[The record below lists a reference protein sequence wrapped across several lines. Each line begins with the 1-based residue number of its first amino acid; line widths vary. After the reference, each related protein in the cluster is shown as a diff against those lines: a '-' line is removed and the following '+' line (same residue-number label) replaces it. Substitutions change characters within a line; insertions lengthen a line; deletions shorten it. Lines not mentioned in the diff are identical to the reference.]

1 MAKIKINKLPPGF
14 KMVNGNIEEVE
25 KMEHG
30 GYVTGDQRDYGLVTT
45 PQEYY
50 GNTNFNNTDDISVRY
65 SLSGVP
71 KDKANIE
78 AEGGETVLTDL
89 SGDGLFGLYDIKGPR
104 HSKGGVN
111 MFLPEQS
118 FIYSD
123 TTAMKFGGEELA
135 SYGFNTKM
143 KKTPA
148 QISKRF
154 GLNEHYASMDSE
166 YADRIQSTSAELM
179 LKKNMMYLSQLA
191 FDQEAK
197 KQFEEGVP
205 LAAHPFLVSIGEDPI
220 AFTAKVEEISRQQA
234 QMNAIAAL
242 PPEQQAQLMMLQ
254 EMMAQAEQQQMQG
267 QPQDGQPMEEVV
279 EDSVVVEG
287 MGRFGRELR
296 RAQDGTETGSLPAGH
311 PQKADWDSKVASG
324 NYRVES
330 NVRPDG
336 STEYTLISAVSPST
350 RVARRSAENRM
361 GVGSVPIYNES
372 ISGQQRAIEEAE
384 NSGYQYIPGMLSE
397 GNRPLTQS
405 TVSGGQGFG
414 SDEMFTD
421 EARVDFENR
430 WGDITATIEG
440 FDYTKGKNDPQWK
453 KFQEKAEQTRKNEH
467 QDQFGNLDAYVP
479 YFLKKDNDDYVRGR
493 GFDSN
498 FGLHTFNTPRLR
510 KTEPT
515 RESLVVPGTPTGTIP
530 IPPPGIPT
538 PGIPNQYFP
547 PDADYWTQDV
557 NNLQALNLIN
567 DDLYLPW
574 APVAEDINLNP
585 KFDSWTGAVGANNA
599 AASTMAQALGAVGG
613 PQAVANSN
621 IQGQTLDAN
630 AKAINRVN
638 TNNLQIAN
646 NANQTQGQFDM
657 MINQENAKRQMGVY
671 DNTQKTLQA
680 HDNFLNWK
688 TAQSAA
694 LQNAALTNRADTF
707 NLNTTYDNFAVDPVS
722 GGMIGFTNPNALE
735 KTGPESDR
743 LGAYYDQVLDY
754 ERQTGNVMPDALV
767 KALYPGQAAANIN
780 QNNYQQ
786 EIERIGVPQ
795 SYNPPAKR
803 GKETK
808 LKRMAVPF
816 YTGKMGG

>member
-1 MAKIKINKLPPGF
+1 M
-14 KMVNGNIEEVE
+14 
-25 KMEHG
+25 
-30 GYVTGDQRDYGLVTT
+30 
-45 PQEYY
+45 
-50 GNTNFNNTDDISVRY
+50 
-65 SLSGVP
+65 
-71 KDKANIE
+71 
-78 AEGGETVLTDL
+78 
-89 SGDGLFGLYDIKGPR
+89 
-104 HSKGGVN
+104 
-111 MFLPEQS
+111 
-118 FIYSD
+118 
-123 TTAMKFGGEELA
+123 
-135 SYGFNTKM
+135 
-143 KKTPA
+143 
-148 QISKRF
+148 
-154 GLNEHYASMDSE
+154 
-166 YADRIQSTSAELM
+166 
-179 LKKNMMYLSQLA
+179 
-191 FDQEAK
+191 
-197 KQFEEGVP
+197 
-205 LAAHPFLVSIGEDPI
+205 
-220 AFTAKVEEISRQQA
+220 
-234 QMNAIAAL
+234 
-242 PPEQQAQLMMLQ
+242 
-254 EMMAQAEQQQMQG
+254 
-267 QPQDGQPMEEVV
+267 
-279 EDSVVVEG
+279 
-287 MGRFGRELR
+287 
-296 RAQDGTETGSLPAGH
+296 
-311 PQKADWDSKVASG
+311 
-324 NYRVES
+324 
-330 NVRPDG
+330 
-336 STEYTLISAVSPST
+336 
-350 RVARRSAENRM
+350 
-361 GVGSVPIYNES
+361 
-372 ISGQQRAIEEAE
+372 
-384 NSGYQYIPGMLSE
+384 
-397 GNRPLTQS
+397 
-405 TVSGGQGFG
+405 
-414 SDEMFTD
+414 
-421 EARVDFENR
+421 
-430 WGDITATIEG
+430 
-440 FDYTKGKNDPQWK
+440 
-453 KFQEKAEQTRKNEH
+453 
-467 QDQFGNLDAYVP
+467 
-479 YFLKKDNDDYVRGR
+479 
-493 GFDSN
+493 
-498 FGLHTFNTPRLR
+498 
-510 KTEPT
+510 
-515 RESLVVPGTPTGTIP
+515 
-530 IPPPGIPT
+530 
-538 PGIPNQYFP
+538 
-547 PDADYWTQDV
+547 
-557 NNLQALNLIN
+557 IN